1 MGKFLLV
8 FFFGIDFSDDS
19 RLRSHR
25 REKVI
30 LSLVSYLAVSD
41 SSHRSQRR
49 ERLKFQL

>member
-1 MGKFLLV
+1 MGMFLLG
-8 FFFGIDFSDDS
+8 FFGIDCSDDS

-41 SSHRSQRR
+41 YSHRSQRR
-49 ERLKFQL
+49 EPLKFQL